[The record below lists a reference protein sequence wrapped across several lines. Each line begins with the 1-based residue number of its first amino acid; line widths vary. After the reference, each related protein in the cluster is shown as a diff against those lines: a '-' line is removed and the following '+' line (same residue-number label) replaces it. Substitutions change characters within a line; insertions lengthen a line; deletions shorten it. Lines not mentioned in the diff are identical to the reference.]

1 MKEDLAALL
10 QNKTAIVT
18 GSNRGIGKAI
28 VELFAQHGAHVW
40 ACARRPSEPYEV
52 ALGQLAARC
61 GVTITPVYFDLADPA
76 QIKAGMNTIFAARRP
91 VDILVNNAGVVADS
105 KLFQMTTI
113 HTMEDVFRVNFFA
126 PMLLTQY
133 VSRQMTKQKSGS
145 IVNICSVAG
154 LDGDPAQVE
163 YVASKAALIAATK
176 KLASE
181 LGVAGIRVNAVAPG
195 LTETDM
201 ARHMSPDLMRATLA
215 RTIMQRLGQPSEVAA
230 VVLFLASELSSFMTG
245 QVIRVDGGV
254 KGK

>member
-1 MKEDLAALL
+1 MKEDPAMLL

-28 VELFAQHGAHVW
+28 VELFAEHGAHVW
-40 ACARRPSEPYEV
+40 ACARRPSEQYEV

-61 GVTITPVYFDLADPA
+61 GVTITPVYFDLADQT
-76 QIKAGMNTIFAARRP
+76 QIKAGMNTILAARRP

-113 HTMEDVFRVNFFA
+113 QTMEDVFRINFFA
-126 PMLLTQY
+126 PVLLTQY

-145 IVNICSVAG
+145 IINIASVAG
-154 LDGDPAQVE
+154 LDGEPAQVE
-163 YVASKAALIAATK
+163 YVASKAALIGATK

-181 LGVAGIRVNAVAPG
+181 LGAAGIRVNAVAPG

-201 ARHMSPDLMRATLA
+201 ARHMSPDRMRATLA
-215 RTIMQRLGQPSEVAA
+215 RTIMQRLGQPSEIAA
-230 VVLFLASELSSFMTG
+230 VVLFLASSLSSFMTG
-245 QVIRVDGGV
+245 QVIRIDGGAKV
-254 KGK
+254 T

>member
-1 MKEDLAALL
+1 MLL

-28 VELFAQHGAHVW
+28 VELFAEHGAHVW
-40 ACARRPSEPYEV
+40 ACARRPSDQYEV

-76 QIKAGMNTIFAARRP
+76 QIKAGFNTILAARRP

-113 HTMEDVFRVNFFA
+113 QTMEEVFRINFFA
-126 PMLLTQY
+126 PMLLMQY
-133 VSRQMTKQKSGS
+133 ASRHMAKQKAGS
-145 IVNICSVAG
+145 IINIASVAG

-163 YVASKAALIAATK
+163 YVASKAALIGATK

-181 LGVAGIRVNAVAPG
+181 LGAVGIRVNAVAPG

-201 ARHMSPDLMRATLA
+201 AGQMSDDVMRATLA
-215 RTIMQRLGQPSEVAA
+215 RTIMQRLGQPSEIAA
-230 VVLFLASELSSFMTG
+230 GALFLASALSSFMTG
-245 QVIRVDGGV
+245 QVIRVDGGM
-254 KGK
+254 KGT